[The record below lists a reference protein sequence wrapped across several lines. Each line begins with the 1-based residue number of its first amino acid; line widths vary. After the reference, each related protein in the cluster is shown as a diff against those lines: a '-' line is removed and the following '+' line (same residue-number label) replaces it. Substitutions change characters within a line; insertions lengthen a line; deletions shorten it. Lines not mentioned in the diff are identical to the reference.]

1 MKQFKVIALT
11 HRNLGLEL
19 VGKFHI
25 EPDLQAE
32 RLIEPLKEFQV
43 KESVFLSTCNRVEF
57 FLRTERVVDT
67 DFVSGLIQRIY
78 PELTHDERVK
88 ALDEVRIYTGL
99 DAIRHLFHVSSSL
112 DSLVVGERE
121 IITQVRGAFE
131 MATKNGLSGD
141 FWRIAF
147 QKAIETAKQV
157 YTETEIATK
166 PVSVVNLAYRKL
178 LERDIN
184 NQMNVVMVG
193 AGQTNEALAGNLKTH
208 SFQSFKVFNRT
219 FEKARTLASAI
230 GGEAHSLNDLASQAG
245 DFDVMLTCTGAD
257 RAIIDSETFAKMKN
271 GNKRPIIV
279 DLAIPND
286 IDASVLTHFDI
297 DYISIEDLKEEAKRN
312 LKFREAE
319 IFRCEA
325 LVEQRLVEFED
336 AFKTRKLELA
346 MKNVPEMMKEIK
358 HRAIDKTFARD
369 IDDMDDESR
378 EKLLKIIDYLEKK
391 YIAIPMKMAKQVVL
405 GQDLKDPIIDE

>member
-1 MKQFKVIALT
+1 M
-11 HRNLGLEL
+11 EL

>member
-1 MKQFKVIALT
+1 LKQFKVIALT

>member
-1 MKQFKVIALT
+1 
-11 HRNLGLEL
+11 LEL